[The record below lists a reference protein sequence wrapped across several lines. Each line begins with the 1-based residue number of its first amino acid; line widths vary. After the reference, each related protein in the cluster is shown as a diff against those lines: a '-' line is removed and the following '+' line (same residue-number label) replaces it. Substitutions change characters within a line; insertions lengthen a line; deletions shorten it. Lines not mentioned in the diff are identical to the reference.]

1 MTTTTAPAAALTANP
16 DRAAELIGLGRTK
29 TYELIRTGELRSLKV
44 GRRRLV
50 PLEAIDEFL
59 RQSST
64 PGAA

>member
-16 DRAAELIGLGRTK
+16 DRAAERLGLGRTK

-64 PGAA
+64 SGAA